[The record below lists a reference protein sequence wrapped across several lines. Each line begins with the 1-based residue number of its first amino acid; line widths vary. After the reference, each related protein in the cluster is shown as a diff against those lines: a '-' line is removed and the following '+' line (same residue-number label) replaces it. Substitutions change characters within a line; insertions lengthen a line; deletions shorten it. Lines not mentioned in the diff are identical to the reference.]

1 MLAEEIASGIKP
13 TVTIFPS
20 VNMLSACMFVL
31 VLVRAASGPVEVYRR
46 GHKSLP
52 NHIAGVAGD

>member
-1 MLAEEIASGIKP
+1 MLGKETASGIRP
-13 TVTIFPS
+13 SVTILLI
-20 VNMLSACMFVL
+20 VNKLSTYMFVL
-31 VLVRAASGPVEVYRR
+31 LSVRAANGPVEVYRR